1 MKEFLSIAKL
11 IDSFQRLPGIGHKTA
26 EKMAYQVLEMK
37 DENVEYFADALRE
50 VKAKIHHCPICGAYT
65 EDDVCEVCAN
75 EMRDKTKIM
84 VVSYPKDVIAFEK
97 IGAFDGVYHVLGGAL
112 SSVNGITIDDLNISS
127 LFDRIQNQKVSE
139 VIIATPPNTEGET
152 TALYLARVLSS
163 TGVSVTRIAYGLP
176 LGGHLEY
183 ADALTLTKALEGR
196 NKI

>member
-1 MKEFLSIAKL
+1 MKELRSIAKL

-37 DENVEYFADALRE
+37 SENVEYFADALKE
-50 VKAKIHHCPICGAYT
+50 VKEKVHHCPICGSYT

-75 EMRDKTKIM
+75 DMRDKTKIM
-84 VVSYPKDVIAFEK
+84 VVSYPKDVIAFER

-112 SSVNGITIDDLNISS
+112 SSVNGVSVDDLNITP
-127 LFDRIQNQKVSE
+127 LFERIKDQKVQE
-139 VIIATPPNTEGET
+139 VIVATPPTTEGET
-152 TALYLARVLSS
+152 TALYLARVLQN
-163 TGVSVTRIAYGLP
+163 TGVNVTRIAYGLP

>member
-1 MKEFLSIAKL
+1 MKELLSIAKL

-37 DENVEYFADALRE
+37 DENVTYFADALRE
-50 VKAKIHHCPICGAYT
+50 VKSKIHHCPVCGAYT

-97 IGAFDGVYHVLGGAL
+97 IGVFDGSYHVLGGVL
-112 SSVNGITIDDLNISS
+112 SSVNGITINDLNIAS
-127 LFDRIQNQKVSE
+127 LFERIKNQNVQE
-139 VIIATPPNTEGET
+139 IIVATPPNTEGET
-152 TALYLARVLSS
+152 TALYLARVLSATS
-163 TGVSVTRIAYGLP
+163 VNVTRIAYGLP

>member
-1 MKEFLSIAKL
+1 MKEFISIAKL

-37 DENVEYFADALRE
+37 DENVEFFADALRE
-50 VKAKIHHCPICGAYT
+50 VKAKIHHCPVCGAYT
-65 EDDVCEVCAN
+65 EDDICDVCSN

-84 VVSYPKDVIAFEK
+84 IVSYPKDVIAFEK
-97 IGAFDGVYHVLGGAL
+97 IGVFDGVYHVLGGAL
-112 SSVNGITIDDLNISS
+112 SSVNGITVNDLNISS
-127 LFDRIQNQKVSE
+127 LFERIQNQKVNE
-139 VIIATPPNTEGET
+139 VIVATPPNTEGET
-152 TALYLARVLSS
+152 TALYLARILAN
-163 TGVSVTRIAYGLP
+163 TGVNVTRIAYGLP

>member
-1 MKEFLSIAKL
+1 MKEFSSIAKL

-50 VKAKIHHCPICGAYT
+50 VKTKIHHCPICGAYT
-65 EDDVCEVCAN
+65 EDDICEVCSN
-75 EMRDKTKIM
+75 DMRDKTKIM

-112 SSVNGITIDDLNISS
+112 SSVNGITINDLNIPT
-127 LFDRIQNQKVSE
+127 LFERIEKQKASE
-139 VIIATPPNTEGET
+139 VIVATPPNTEGET
-152 TALYLARVLSS
+152 TALYLARILAN

>member
-1 MKEFLSIAKL
+1 MKELKSISKL

-37 DENVEYFADALRE
+37 GESVEYFADALRE
-50 VKAKIHHCPICGAYT
+50 VKNNIHHCPICGAYT
-65 EDDVCEVCAN
+65 EDDICEVCAN
-75 EMRDKTKIM
+75 ETRDKKKIM
-84 VVSYPKDVIAFEK
+84 VVSYPKDVIAFER

-112 SSVNGITIDDLNISS
+112 SSINGISISDLNISS
-127 LFDRIQNQKVSE
+127 LFDKIKSQEAEE
-139 VIIATPPNTEGET
+139 VIVATNPNTEGET
-152 TALYLARVLSS
+152 TALYLARLLAE
-163 TGVSVTRIAYGLP
+163 TGVKVTRIAYGLP

>member
-1 MKEFLSIAKL
+1 MKEFSSIAKL

-26 EKMAYQVLEMK
+26 EKMAYQILEMK

-50 VKAKIHHCPICGAYT
+50 VKSKIHHCPICGAYT

-75 EMRDKTKIM
+75 ETRDKTKIM

-112 SSVNGITIDDLNISS
+112 SSVNGITINDLNISS
-127 LFDRIQNQKVSE
+127 LFDRIEKQKVSE
-139 VIIATPPNTEGET
+139 VIVATPPNTEGET
-152 TALYLARVLSS
+152 TALYLARILAN
-163 TGVSVTRIAYGLP
+163 TNVSVTRIAYGLP

>member
-1 MKEFLSIAKL
+1 MKEFSSIAKL

-37 DENVEYFADALRE
+37 DENVAYFSDALRE

-65 EDDVCEVCAN
+65 EDEICEVCAN
-75 EMRDKTKIM
+75 DMRDKTKIM

-97 IGAFDGVYHVLGGAL
+97 IGAYDGVYHVLGGAL
-112 SSVNGITIDDLNISS
+112 SSVNGITISDLNVPS
-127 LFDRIQNQKVSE
+127 LFERIKEQKVSE
-139 VIIATPPNTEGET
+139 VIVATPPNTEGET
-152 TALYLARVLSS
+152 TALYLARILAN

>member
-1 MKEFLSIAKL
+1 MKEFSSIAKL

-37 DENVEYFADALRE
+37 DQNVEYFADALRE
-50 VKAKIHHCPICGAYT
+50 VKSKIHHCPICGAYT
-65 EDDVCEVCAN
+65 EDDICEVCAN

-112 SSVNGITIDDLNISS
+112 SSVNGVTINDLNINT
-127 LFDRIQNQKVSE
+127 LFDRIKDQKVSE
-139 VIIATPPNTEGET
+139 VIVATPPNTEGET
-152 TALYLARVLSS
+152 TALYLARILAN
-163 TGVSVTRIAYGLP
+163 TGVNVTRIAYGLP

-183 ADALTLTKALEGR
+183 ADALTLTKELEGR

>member
-1 MKEFLSIAKL
+1 MKEFSSIAKL

-37 DENVEYFADALRE
+37 DQNVEYFADALRE
-50 VKAKIHHCPICGAYT
+50 VKSRIHHCPICGAYT
-65 EDDVCEVCAN
+65 EDDICEVCAN

-112 SSVNGITIDDLNISS
+112 SSVNGVTINDLNINT
-127 LFDRIQNQKVSE
+127 LFDRIKDQKVSE
-139 VIIATPPNTEGET
+139 VIVATPPNTEGET
-152 TALYLARVLSS
+152 TALYLARILAN
-163 TGVSVTRIAYGLP
+163 TGVNVTRIAYGLP

>member
-1 MKEFLSIAKL
+1 MKELKSISKL

-37 DENVEYFADALRE
+37 DENVEYFANALKE
-50 VKAKIHHCPICGAYT
+50 VKEKIHHCPICGAYT
-65 EDDVCEVCAN
+65 EDEICEVCAN
-75 EMRDKTKIM
+75 EMRDKKKIM

-112 SSVNGITIDDLNISS
+112 SSVHGITITDLNISS
-127 LFDRIQNQKVSE
+127 LFERIKSQE
-139 VIIATPPNTEGET
+139 AEEIIVATNPNTEGET
-152 TALYLARVLSS
+152 TALYLARMLAE
-163 TGVSVTRIAYGLP
+163 TGVKVTRIAYGLP

>member
-112 SSVNGITIDDLNISS
+112 SSVNGITINDLNISS

-139 VIIATPPNTEGET
+139 VIVATPPNTEGET
-152 TALYLARVLSS
+152 TALYLARVLAN